1 MRRILLRVLAA
12 IPAVA
17 LQVVWLLALV
27 KWLAP
32 WTACC
37 ASSARC
43 AELLSPA
50 SAGDFFVRI
59 RVIFSFRFY
68 DK

>member
-32 WTACC
+32 WA
-37 ASSARC
+37 AVLRIV
-43 AELLSPA
+43 SPLC
-50 SAGDFFVRI
+50 
-59 RVIFSFRFY
+59 
-68 DK
+68 